1 MRLIWL
7 LSIFGSNHAQSYF
20 DLKWK
25 KISGDLLKYTDDK
38 TEKISSLEKK
48 IFWTS
53 AQFSILNDESK
64 KRVIFMSEFGTGK
77 TVLLR
82 TKAKQLLSQGKE
94 VLIISFEDSESKTE
108 SLLAT
113 LLKAE
118 FGNIVHSLGGSG
130 NTNKCSC
137 LNSTLC
143 ICILENAIEPSPL

>member
-77 TVLLR
+77 TILLR
-82 TKAKQLLSQGKE
+82 TKAKRLLSQGKE
-94 VLIISFEDSESKTE
+94 VIIISFEDSESKSE
-108 SLLAT
+108 SLLTT

-118 FGNIVHSLGGSG
+118 FGNIVHSISGSG
-130 NTNKCSC
+130 NTNKS
-137 LNSTLC
+137 SSFTGTSY
-143 ICILENAIEPSPL
+143 ICILENAIKLSPL